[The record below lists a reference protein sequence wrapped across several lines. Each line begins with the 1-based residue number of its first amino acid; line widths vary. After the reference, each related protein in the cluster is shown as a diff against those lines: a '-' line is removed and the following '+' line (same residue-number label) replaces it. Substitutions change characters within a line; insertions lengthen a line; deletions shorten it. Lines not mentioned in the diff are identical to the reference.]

1 MVQKIDLARRQQHLR
16 ARINS
21 FTHAGNEHIDE
32 EAMDIAKESMLEVL
46 EDDLSDEEEVLAAE
60 AAMPTTAQEDPE
72 NQKLLF
78 LSAIPLDQRHYFPKL
93 QGLLSKELEMR
104 KGQANDALQRIREA
118 LSQLAW
124 QFKSNVQTA
133 SSTKQ
138 STHAWGGVAALSR
151 ELCLQR
157 RIYNHSR
164 QTMIK
169 LSCFETVNAKFPF
182 LEERDCK
189 PSTVVADPNARGIS
203 NQGLPWFWS
212 QVEEAGGKDIYM
224 SECVYFFK
232 EHNLLLICFSST
244 LALVEGPCSF

>member
-1 MVQKIDLARRQQHLR
+1 MNKKIDLARRRQRLR

-32 EAMDIAKESMLEVL
+32 EAMDIAKETILEGL
-46 EDDLSDEEEVLAAE
+46 EDDLSDEEEVLAAK
-60 AAMPTTAQEDPE
+60 AAMPPTAQEDPE
-72 NQKLLF
+72 NQKLPF
-78 LSAIPLDQRHYFPKL
+78 PSAIPFDQRQYFKL
-93 QGLLSKELEMR
+93 QGLLTKELEMR

-124 QFKSNVQTA
+124 QFKSNVRTA

-138 STHAWGGVAALSR
+138 STRAWEGVAALSR
-151 ELCLQR
+151 ELRLQR

-169 LSCFETVNAKFPF
+169 LSCFETVNAEFPL

-189 PSTVVADPNARGIS
+189 PSAIVADPNARGIS

-212 QVEEAGGKDIYM
+212 RVEEAGGKDIYM

-232 EHNLLLICFSST
+232 EHNLLLIWFSSA